1 MVKIQAVT
9 GNLYEHEN
17 EYYIRINTDPGFNW
31 YHQEEDGNLNQ
42 IEFDSAEYWD
52 LENSLYGYISG
63 VKSCA

>member
-1 MVKIQAVT
+1 MKKVQAVT

-42 IEFDSAEYWD
+42 IDFDSAEYWH
-52 LENSLYGYISG
+52 LENTLHGYING
-63 VKSCA
+63 VKL